1 MSQEIIRIETI
12 NTDVINVATTEVI
25 KIEGVGLQG
34 NSGDNVG
41 VLSFNGRIGIVF
53 PELDDYQAS
62 LVDNDSSVVGDT
74 VKDALDT
81 IQTDLDGLP
90 STFVTSFDGRTGAIT
105 PSLDDYQASLITNN
119 STETGAT
126 VKDALDAL
134 DIEQGTQN
142 TDIATNAGDIVT
154 INNEQIV
161 QNDAI
166 TAIEDT
172 AVFESPVSPFPIN
185 YIWLGNQFQYD
196 LIGLNGNPYEDDTI
210 YNVNNNLKSPLYFY
224 TKDVSPVTPTLTGVT
239 PDSQSAGSNEGVI
252 LSNGSPSY
260 SYSDPS
266 AEHLVEFDNF
276 DPLDV
281 TQIVFISEGVSSISN
296 LSDLENLSLLRLE
309 NGSLSSVDGYQNL
322 TSLSYI
328 NFKLNDLVGNIDLS
342 KLSNLIT
349 IQLQNNLIDSINLG
363 SNAPF
368 SLFDASTNALTQASV
383 DNIINETDANGVSNG
398 TLNVSGGTNSAPSA
412 SSSTALANLISK
424 GWTVTTN

>member
-172 AVFESPVSPFPIN
+172 AVK
-185 YIWLGNQFQYD
+185 
-196 LIGLNGNPYEDDTI
+196 T
-210 YNVNNNLKSPLYFY
+210 
-224 TKDVSPVTPTLTGVT
+224 
-239 PDSQSAGSNEGVI
+239 
-252 LSNGSPSY
+252 
-260 SYSDPS
+260 
-266 AEHLVEFDNF
+266 
-276 DPLDV
+276 
-281 TQIVFISEGVSSISN
+281 FIISN
-296 LSDLENLSLLRLE
+296 C
-309 NGSLSSVDGYQNL
+309 
-322 TSLSYI
+322 
-328 NFKLNDLVGNIDLS
+328 
-342 KLSNLIT
+342 LIT
-349 IQLQNNLIDSINLG
+349 
-363 SNAPF
+363 AVP
-368 SLFDASTNALTQASV
+368 
-383 DNIINETDANGVSNG
+383 
-398 TLNVSGGTNSAPSA
+398 
-412 SSSTALANLISK
+412 
-424 GWTVTTN
+424 